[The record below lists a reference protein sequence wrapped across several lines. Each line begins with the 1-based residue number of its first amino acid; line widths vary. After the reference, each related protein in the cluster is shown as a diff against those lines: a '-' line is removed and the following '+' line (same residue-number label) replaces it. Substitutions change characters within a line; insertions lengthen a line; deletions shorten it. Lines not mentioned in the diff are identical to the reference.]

1 MEKKFMDLW
10 VKNKHKLED
19 YFRNTEQREYDE
31 YKIIVKKI
39 FELVIND
46 DLDIDD
52 WSNNVYNINEITVID
67 DGEYQ
72 GTQLYLIH
80 RDTYQPDANDY
91 VFTHNWYGSC
101 SGCDTLQSIHGYYS
115 NKKPDEEQIKD
126 YMLLSLHIV
135 ENIRYLIPREE
146 KEN

>member
-10 VKNKHKLED
+10 VKNKNKLED

-31 YKIIVKKI
+31 YKNIVKKI
-39 FELVIND
+39 FELVINY
-46 DLDIDD
+46 DIDEFD
-52 WSNNVYNINEITVID
+52 CSNETYDVEKMTVID
-67 DGEYQ
+67 DGHYQ
-72 GTQLYLIH
+72 GTQLYLIPKCI
-80 RDTYQPDANDY
+80 YQPDANDY

-115 NKKPDEEQIKD
+115 DNKPDEEQIKD

-146 KEN
+146 KDD

>member
-10 VKNKHKLED
+10 VKNKNKLED
-19 YFRNTEQREYDE
+19 YFRKTKQREYDE
-31 YKIIVKKI
+31 YKNIVKKI

-46 DLDIDD
+46 NLDSDDL
-52 WSNNVYNINEITVID
+52 SNNVYNVEEMTVID
-67 DGEYQ
+67 NGDYQ
-72 GTQLYLIH
+72 GTQIFLIPE
-80 RDTYQPDANDY
+80 DCYQPDADEY
-91 VFTHNWYGSC
+91 VFTHNYYGSC
-101 SGCDTLQSIHGYYS
+101 SGCDTLQSIHDYDTDE
-115 NKKPDEEQIKD
+115 KPDEEQIKD